1 MKDNRRTQ
9 AERSAATRDALV
21 TAGRS
26 LFSAQAYN
34 DVSTEA
40 IVRTA
45 GVTRG
50 ALYHHFA
57 DKAGLFAAV
66 FEAVEADVTERIGAA
81 IAGGGL
87 SDPLAVMRLGAHTWL
102 QACAEPEIHRIVLLD
117 APAVLGWERWR
128 EIGNRHNMGL
138 VLALLAHA
146 IDVGRIPRQPVEP
159 LAHTLL
165 GALREAA
172 LYLALAQDRTQ
183 AANDVG
189 AVIDTLINSLA
200 ATARPDRT

>member
-9 AERSAATRDALV
+9 AERSATTRDALV
-21 TAGRS
+21 DAGRS
-26 LFSAQAYN
+26 LFSVQAYN

-57 DKAGLFAAV
+57 DKVELFAAV
-66 FEAVEADVTERIGAA
+66 FEAVEAEVTERIGAA
-81 IAGGGL
+81 IARAGL
-87 SDPLAVMRLGAHTWL
+87 TDPLAVMRLGAHTWL
-102 QACAEPEIHRIVLLD
+102 QASAEPEIHRIVLLD

-146 IDVGRIPRQPVEP
+146 IEVGRIARQPVEP

-172 LYLALAQDRTQ
+172 LYLALAQDHTQ
-183 AANDVG
+183 AAADVG
-189 AVIDTLINSLA
+189 AVIDTLINSLGVA
-200 ATARPDRT
+200 ADQG

>member
-9 AERSAATRDALV
+9 AGRTAATRDALIA
-21 TAGRS
+21 AGRS

-34 DVSTEA
+34 DVSTET

-57 DKAGLFAAV
+57 DKTELFAAV
-66 FEAVEADVTERIGAA
+66 FESVEAEVTGRIGAA
-81 IAGGGL
+81 IASAGL
-87 SDPLAVMRLGAHTWL
+87 SDPLAVMRLGAQTWL
-102 QACAEPEIHRIVLLD
+102 AASAEPEIHRIVLLD

-146 IDVGRIPRQPVEP
+146 IEVGRIPAQPVEP

-172 LYLALAQDRTQ
+172 LYLALAPNRTQ
-183 AANDVG
+183 AADDVG
-189 AVIDTLINSLA
+189 AVINTLINSLGAPA
-200 ATARPDRT
+200 AG

>member
-9 AERSAATRDALV
+9 AERSATTRDALV

-26 LFSAQAYN
+26 LFSAQPYGE
-34 DVSTEA
+34 VSTET

-57 DKAGLFAAV
+57 DKVELFAAV
-66 FEAVEADVTERIGAA
+66 FEAVEAEVTGRIGAA
-81 IAGGGL
+81 IAGAGL
-87 SDPLAVMRLGAHTWL
+87 TDPLAVMRLGAHTWL
-102 QACAEPEIHRIVLLD
+102 QASAEPEIHRIVLLD

-138 VLALLAHA
+138 VTALLAHA
-146 IDVGRIPRQPVEP
+146 IEVGQIAPQPVEP

-172 LYLALAQDRTQ
+172 LYLALAPDRTQ
-183 AANDVG
+183 AAEDVG
-189 AVIDTLINSLA
+189 KVIDTLINSLSRA
-200 ATARPDRT
+200 APER

>member
-9 AERSAATRDALV
+9 AERTAATRDALIA
-21 TAGRS
+21 AGRS
-26 LFSAQAYN
+26 LFSGQAYN
-34 DVSTEA
+34 DVSTET

-57 DKAGLFAAV
+57 DKTELFAAV
-66 FEAVEADVTERIGAA
+66 FESVEAEVTGRIGAA
-81 IAGGGL
+81 IASAGL
-87 SDPLAVMRLGAHTWL
+87 SDPLAVMRLGARTWL
-102 QACAEPEIHRIVLLD
+102 AASAEPEIHRIVLLD

-146 IDVGRIPRQPVEP
+146 IEVGRIPAQPVEP

-172 LYLALAQDRTQ
+172 LYLALAPDRTQ
-183 AANDVG
+183 AADDVG
-189 AVIDTLINSLA
+189 AVIDTLINSLGA
-200 ATARPDRT
+200 PAVG

>member
-9 AERSAATRDALV
+9 AERTAATRDALIA
-21 TAGRS
+21 AGRS
-26 LFSAQAYN
+26 LFSAQAFN
-34 DVSTEA
+34 DVSTET

-57 DKAGLFAAV
+57 DKTELFAAV
-66 FEAVEADVTERIGAA
+66 FESVEAEVTGRIGAA
-81 IAGGGL
+81 IASAGL
-87 SDPLAVMRLGAHTWL
+87 SDPLAVMQLGARTWL
-102 QACAEPEIHRIVLLD
+102 AASAEPEIHRIVLLD

-128 EIGNRHNMGL
+128 EIGNRYNMGL

-146 IDVGRIPRQPVEP
+146 IEVGRIPAQPVEP

-172 LYLALAQDRTQ
+172 LYLALAPDRTQ
-183 AANDVG
+183 AAYDVG
-189 AVIDTLINSLA
+189 AVIDTLINSLGA
-200 ATARPDRT
+200 PAPG

>member
-9 AERSAATRDALV
+9 AERTAATRDALIA
-21 TAGRS
+21 AGRS

-34 DVSTEA
+34 DVSTET

-57 DKAGLFAAV
+57 DKTELFAAV
-66 FEAVEADVTERIGAA
+66 FESVEAEVTGRIGAA
-81 IAGGGL
+81 IASAGL
-87 SDPLAVMRLGAHTWL
+87 SDPLAVMRLGAQTWL
-102 QACAEPEIHRIVLLD
+102 AASAEPEIHRIVLLD

-146 IDVGRIPRQPVEP
+146 IEVGRIPAQPVEP

-172 LYLALAQDRTQ
+172 LYLALAPNRTQ
-183 AANDVG
+183 AADDVG
-189 AVIDTLINSLA
+189 AVIDTLINSLGAPA
-200 ATARPDRT
+200 AG

>member
-9 AERSAATRDALV
+9 AERTAATRDALIA
-21 TAGRS
+21 AGRS

-34 DVSTEA
+34 DVSTET

-57 DKAGLFAAV
+57 DKTELFAAV
-66 FEAVEADVTERIGAA
+66 FESVEAEVTGRIGAA
-81 IAGGGL
+81 IASAGL
-87 SDPLAVMRLGAHTWL
+87 SDPLAVMRLGAQTWL
-102 QACAEPEIHRIVLLD
+102 AASAEPEIHRIVLLD

-146 IDVGRIPRQPVEP
+146 IEVGRIPAQPVEP

-172 LYLALAQDRTQ
+172 LYLALAPNRTQ
-183 AANDVG
+183 AADDVG
-189 AVIDTLINSLA
+189 AVINTLINSLGAPA
-200 ATARPDRT
+200 AG

>member
-9 AERSAATRDALV
+9 AERTAATRDALIA
-21 TAGRS
+21 AGRS

-34 DVSTEA
+34 DVSTET

-57 DKAGLFAAV
+57 DKTELFAAV
-66 FEAVEADVTERIGAA
+66 FESVEAEVTGRIGAA
-81 IAGGGL
+81 IASAGL
-87 SDPLAVMRLGAHTWL
+87 SDPLAVMQLGARTWL
-102 QACAEPEIHRIVLLD
+102 AASAEPEIHRIVLLD

-146 IDVGRIPRQPVEP
+146 IEVGRIPAQPVEP

-172 LYLALAQDRTQ
+172 LYLALAPDRTQ
-183 AANDVG
+183 AADDVG
-189 AVIDTLINSLA
+189 AVIDNLINSLGAPA
-200 ATARPDRT
+200 AC